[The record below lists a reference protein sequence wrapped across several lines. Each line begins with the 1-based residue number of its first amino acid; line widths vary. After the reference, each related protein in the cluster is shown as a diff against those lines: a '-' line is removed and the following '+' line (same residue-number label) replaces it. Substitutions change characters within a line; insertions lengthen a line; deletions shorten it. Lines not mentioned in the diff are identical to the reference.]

1 MKIITQPFLDFLK
14 TFGFSSEHVSRVN
27 NTYAFMFSLDSTY
40 QFLKEGVIRYLKSER
55 NLSSST
61 LVYLSP
67 KSSGIHV
74 YIVSRIGVKHVH
86 FTNIELLKITTI
98 SL

>member
-14 TFGFSSEHVSRVN
+14 TFGFSSEHASRVN

-61 LVYLSP
+61 LKVLRAL
-67 KSSGIHV
+67 V
-74 YIVSRIGVKHVH
+74 
-86 FTNIELLKITTI
+86 
-98 SL
+98 